1 LPILHNGEGKFLQF
15 HGKFPV
21 VSFQLTVI
29 SCWLLV
35 SSFEKIG
42 IGIGRRNI
50 GITGK
55 TNGIGAE
62 KVGIDGILTGFI

>member
-1 LPILHNGEGKFLQF
+1 L
-15 HGKFPV
+15 KFPV
-21 VSFQLTVI
+21 VSFQCQRSAI
-29 SCWLLV
+29 SYTLYGFV
-35 SSFEKIG
+35 QHEKDVG

-62 KVGIDGILTGFI
+62 KVGIDGILIGFI